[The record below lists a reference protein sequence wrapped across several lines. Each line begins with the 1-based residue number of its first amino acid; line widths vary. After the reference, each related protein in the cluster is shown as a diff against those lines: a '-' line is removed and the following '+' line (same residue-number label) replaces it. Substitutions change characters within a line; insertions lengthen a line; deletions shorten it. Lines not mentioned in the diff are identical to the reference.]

1 MIGSN
6 DKELRQDLQSVLVAY
21 LERGMIDELHEDIV
35 IVLTEELEMRQ
46 EHIQTFANACKRFE
60 SA

>member
-6 DKELRQDLQSVLVAY
+6 DKELRQDLQSVLVTY

-46 EHIQTFANACKRFE
+46 EHIQTL
-60 SA
+60 SLIHI